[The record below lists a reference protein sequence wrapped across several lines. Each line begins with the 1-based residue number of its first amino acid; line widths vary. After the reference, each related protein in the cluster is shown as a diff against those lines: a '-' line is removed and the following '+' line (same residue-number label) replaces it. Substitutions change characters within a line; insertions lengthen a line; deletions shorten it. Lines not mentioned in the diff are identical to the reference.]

1 MFTKVFFISIFAWFA
16 IFGSLT
22 VLVFVDHSNY
32 KYLKQ
37 RQDTS
42 NKIMEDGLVKH
53 IKQEQQEQQAEKAK

>member
-1 MFTKVFFISIFAWFA
+1 MFTKGFFISIIAWFA

-37 RQDTS
+37 RQDTI
-42 NKIMEDGLVKH
+42 NKIMEDGRVKH
-53 IKQEQQEQQAEKAK
+53 IKPAEKTK

>member
-37 RQDTS
+37 RQGMS
-42 NKIMEDGLVKH
+42 NKIMEDGRVKH
-53 IKQEQQEQQAEKAK
+53 IKPEQQAEKAK

>member
-1 MFTKVFFISIFAWFA
+1 MLTKGFFISIIAWFV

-37 RQDTS
+37 RQDTI
-42 NKIMEDGLVKH
+42 NKTMEDGLVKH
-53 IKQEQQEQQAEKAK
+53 IKPEQQAEKAK